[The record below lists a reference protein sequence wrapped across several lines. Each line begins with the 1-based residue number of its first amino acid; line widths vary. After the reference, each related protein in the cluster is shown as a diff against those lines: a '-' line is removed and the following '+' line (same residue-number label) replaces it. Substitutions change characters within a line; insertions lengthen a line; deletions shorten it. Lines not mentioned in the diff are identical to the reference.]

1 MNIERACCTCQ
12 WWDQKSF
19 SKDKRNT
26 GWCRILPPRNN
37 GGDENYWGWPGTYD
51 EDWCG
56 KWQAREEAKEQ

>member
-19 SKDKRNT
+19 KKAERNT

-37 GGDENYWGWPGTYD
+37 GGDESYWGWPLTYD
-51 EDWCG
+51 EDWCSRY
-56 KWQAREEAKEQ
+56 QPREAK